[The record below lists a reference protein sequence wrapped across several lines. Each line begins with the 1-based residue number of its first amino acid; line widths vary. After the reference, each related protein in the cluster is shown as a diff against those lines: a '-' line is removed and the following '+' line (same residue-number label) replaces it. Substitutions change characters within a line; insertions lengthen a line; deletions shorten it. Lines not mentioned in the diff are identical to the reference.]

1 MFVTLVPESE
11 HSFNPLAA
19 VRIESLPDNWCR
31 PRFIT
36 GSFPTVLAFPPFTG
50 GSSPSIGVRDTQTG
64 MLPGG
69 PRSAICVQRFDD
81 SLISA
86 IHITYRSWLRSSSMH
101 EPRDPPLKVVY
112 QLRICYSTCIHFP
125 LKKLTHTK
133 THSLMNGQTKI
144 WLISWL
150 VQYLVLVHWC
160 QASAP
165 KHTHF

>member
-1 MFVTLVPESE
+1 MFVTLVPESNQI
-11 HSFNPLAA
+11 FNPLAA
-19 VRIESLPDNWCR
+19 LRIESLPDNDSCRR
-31 PRFIT
+31 PRQS
-36 GSFPTVLAFPPFTG
+36 GSFPAGLTFTPFAVAKA

-112 QLRICYSTCIHFP
+112 QLRIRYSAVIELDPQWMSITT
-125 LKKLTHTK
+125 THTK
-133 THSLMNGQTKI
+133 THSFMNGQTKI

-150 VQYLVLVHWC
+150 VQY
-160 QASAP
+160 S
-165 KHTHF
+165 